1 MSPIIEVDPEAISTA
16 KDDIVTAASGMDDEL
31 QDLTGELNYLMTQ
44 WSGEASSAYLAA
56 QTDWNSSMLAIHAV
70 LNEITALLATIS
82 SRYTTT
88 ESAVVRNCG
97 A

>member
-31 QDLTGELNYLMTQ
+31 QD
-44 WSGEASSAYLAA
+44 LAA